1 MDSIKRTQEVS
12 RFDAWEPKKS
22 TLLGKICL
30 EAFMLLAEKPK
41 TFLGGIFLLGTLCGV
56 WFWLWLWG

>member
-12 RFDAWEPKKS
+12 RFDVWEPKKP

-41 TFLGGIFLLGTLCGV
+41 TFLGGIFLLSFLLGTLCGV
-56 WFWLWLWG
+56 WLWG